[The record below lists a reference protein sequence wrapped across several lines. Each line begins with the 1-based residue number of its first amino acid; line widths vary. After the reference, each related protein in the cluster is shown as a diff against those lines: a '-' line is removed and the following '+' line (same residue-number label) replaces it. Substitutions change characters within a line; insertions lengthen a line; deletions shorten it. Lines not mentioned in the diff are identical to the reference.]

1 MESREENVEGA
12 MFLGEFQHTLDPKGR
27 VILPSAFREQLRE
40 GLVMTVGLDNCL
52 TVHAVDDWQRVVAG
66 LRNLR
71 PTDRRERSFARM
83 ITSSAHPETPDRQ
96 GRITIP
102 ARLRE
107 YANLT
112 RDVTVVG
119 ADARIELWDSAAW
132 DQYRS
137 QAMDDFANT
146 DEAFNLGIF

>member
-1 MESREENVEGA
+1 

-27 VILPSAFREQLRE
+27 VILPSAFRDPLKE

-52 TVHAVDDWQRVVAG
+52 TVHAVADWQRVVEG

-83 ITSSAHPETPDRQ
+83 ITSSAHPEVPDRQ

-112 RDVTVVG
+112 KDVTVVG
-119 ADARIELWDSAAW
+119 ADSRVELWNSSAW
-132 DQYRS
+132 ESYRD
-137 QAMDDFANT
+137 QAMRDFANT
-146 DEAFNLGIF
+146 DEAFNLGIL

>member
-1 MESREENVEGA
+1 

-27 VILPSAFREQLRE
+27 VILPSAFREGLTE

-52 TVHAVDDWQRVVAG
+52 TVHAVGDWQRVVAG

-107 YANLT
+107 YANL
-112 RDVTVVG
+112 RKDVTIVG
-119 ADARIELWDSAAW
+119 ADSRIEVWDTAAW
-132 DQYRS
+132 DAYRN
-137 QAMDDFANT
+137 QAMTDFANT

>member
-1 MESREENVEGA
+1 

-27 VILPSAFREQLRE
+27 VILPSAFRETLTE

-52 TVHAVDDWQRVVAG
+52 TVHAVADWQRVVDG

-83 ITSSAHPETPDRQ
+83 ITSSAQPDVPDRQ

-102 ARLRE
+102 ARLRD
-107 YANLT
+107 YANLDK
-112 RDVTVVG
+112 DVTVVG
-119 ADARIELWDSAAW
+119 ADSRIELWNTSAWEA
-132 DQYRS
+132 YRD
-137 QAMDDFANT
+137 QAMNDFANT